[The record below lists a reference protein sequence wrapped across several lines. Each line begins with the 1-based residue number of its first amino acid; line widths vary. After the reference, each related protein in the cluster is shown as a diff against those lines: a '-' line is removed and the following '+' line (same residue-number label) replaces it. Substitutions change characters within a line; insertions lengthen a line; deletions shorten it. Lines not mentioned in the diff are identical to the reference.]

1 MAVSANENSIKI
13 LANSDGI
20 RLLRP
25 YENIPF
31 DASRA
36 ADAASKVNGPYWLV
50 SHESASSFV
59 SEQQIK
65 CSCSQ
70 R

>member
-1 MAVSANENSIKI
+1 MAVSANENAIKI

-20 RLLRP
+20 RLLRT

-36 ADAASKVNGPYWLV
+36 ADAVSKVSNLYCLV
-50 SHESASSFV
+50 SHESSSKFV
-59 SEQQIK
+59 S
-65 CSCSQ
+65 
-70 R
+70 